1 MELGSSFNTK
11 DLLQNEQQHERITAS
26 DASSRVSA
34 TRSVRSARTA
44 CNDEEAKFARS
55 PGIKILEMAGKVPEY
70 HSKFSVK
77 EFKLRNQTFVEEGS
91 DEYDTDLE
99 SDVVGYLSLHCL
111 VSMDYIVLHFILLTS
126 ALI

>member
-1 MELGSSFNTK
+1 MQLGSSFNTK
-11 DLLQNEQQHERITAS
+11 DLCQNELQHEGTTAS

-34 TRSVRSARTA
+34 TRSARSARTA
-44 CNDEEAKFARS
+44 CTDKETQFARS

-77 EFKLRNQTFVEEGS
+77 EFKLRNQTFVEEAS

-99 SDVVGYLSLHCL
+99 SDVVGL
-111 VSMDYIVLHFILLTS
+111 
-126 ALI
+126 